1 MSRFKP
7 ATARPTHLKAAFV
20 GFQGGGKTFT
30 AVKLAIGLLQKK
42 RKLGVPG
49 SEKPVFMVDTERGYL
64 WIKPLF
70 EAAGIELMVDESRA
84 FSDLRAD
91 MSDAIDNSSLLLI
104 DSITAHWIEFCEA
117 YKAKKKRAR
126 GLEFQDWGFL
136 KEEWRKGFTQP
147 FLNSPLDIIFCGR
160 AGFTYEHYTDDAG
173 KKQIEKSGVKL
184 KAEGELGFEPNL
196 LVHMDRE
203 QDPET
208 GIVKHVAHI
217 LKDRRSD
224 SKSLDGKSFPN
235 PSFQTFLPHIEYLDL
250 GGATSGVDPTRS
262 SEEII
267 PVDIR
272 RENNATLREVVI
284 EEIKN
289 LLSDSFEGRTDAAQ
303 KSKRE
308 AIEKH
313 LAPTW
318 KEVESLMSLDE
329 LRIGFNNMH
338 LELKGKPSR
347 YFDTPELDDE
357 IPEFGGA
364 PSGLQMLLIKY
375 AEAEDVPALNEV
387 QANAQAYLND
397 LSEGDRE
404 KASAAYSEAVKRVI
418 RKMSAVDTGEGDG
431 SGNASQPYE
440 PTLPDDAGRF
450 KGELAAAE

>member
-7 ATARPTHLKAAFV
+7 ATARPTHLKAAFM
-20 GFQGGGKTFT
+20 GFQGGGKTYT
-30 AVKLAIGLLQKK
+30 AVKLAIGLIQAMRKK
-42 RKLGVPG
+42 GVTG
-49 SEKPVFMVDTERGYL
+49 AEKPVFMVDTERGYL
-64 WIKPLF
+64 WIRPLF

-84 FSDLRAD
+84 FADLKAD
-91 MSDAIDNSSLLLI
+91 MEDAIDNASLLLI
-104 DSITAHWIEFCEA
+104 DSITAHWLEFCEA
-117 YKAKKKRAR
+117 YKAKKKRSR

-147 FLNSPLDIIFCGR
+147 FLNSPLHTIFCGR
-160 AGFTYEHYTDDAG
+160 AGFTYDHYTDDAG

-196 LVHMDRE
+196 LVYMERE
-203 QDPET
+203 QDGDT
-208 GIVKHVAHI
+208 SVINHVAHI

-235 PSFQTFLPHIEYLDL
+235 PTFQTFLPHIDFLDL
-250 GGATSGVDPTRS
+250 GGATSGVDNSRS
-262 SEEII
+262 SAGII

-272 RENNATLREVVI
+272 RENNATLREIVI

-289 LLSDSFEGRTDAAQ
+289 LLADTYEGRTDAAQ
-303 KSKRE
+303 KAKRD
-308 AIEKH
+308 AIEKF

-338 LELKGKPSR
+338 LAIVGKPSR
-347 YFDTPELDDE
+347 YFDTKEIDDE

-364 PSGLQMLLIKY
+364 PSGLAMLLGKY
-375 AEAEDVPALNEV
+375 AEAVDLPSLNAT
-387 QANAQAYLND
+387 QTNAQAFLND

-404 KASAAYSEAVKRVI
+404 KASAAYSDAVKRVI
-418 RKMSAVDTGEGDG
+418 KKMSGAANDLAP
-431 SGNASQPYE
+431 AS
-440 PTLPDDAGRF
+440 
-450 KGELAAAE
+450 AEEVA

>member
-30 AVKLAIGLLQKK
+30 AVKLAIGLIQKK

-64 WIKPLF
+64 WIRPLF
-70 EAAGIELMVDESRA
+70 EAAGIELQVDESRA
-84 FSDLRAD
+84 FADLKAD
-91 MSDAIDNSSLLLI
+91 MQDAIENSSLLLI
-104 DSITAHWIEFCEA
+104 DSITAHWLEFCEA
-117 YKAKKKRAR
+117 YKVKKKRSR

-147 FLNSPLDIIFCGR
+147 FLNSALDIIFCGR
-160 AGFTYEHYTDDAG
+160 AGFTYDHYTDDAG

-196 LVHMDRE
+196 LVYMERE
-203 QDPET
+203 QDTET
-208 GIVKHVAHI
+208 SVVKHVAHI
-217 LKDRRSD
+217 MKDRRSD
-224 SKSLDGKSFPN
+224 SKSLDGKSFAN
-235 PSFQTFLPHIEYLDL
+235 PTFQTFAPHIDYLDL
-250 GGATSGVDPTRS
+250 GGATSGVDASRTS
-262 SEEII
+262 ADII

-289 LLSDSFEGRTDAAQ
+289 LLSDTYEGRSDAAQ
-303 KSKRE
+303 KAKRD

-329 LRIGFNNMH
+329 LRIGFNNLH
-338 LELKGKPSR
+338 LDITGKPSR
-347 YFDTPELDDE
+347 YFDTPEMDDA

-364 PSGLQMLLIKY
+364 TSGLQVLLGKY
-375 AEAEDVPALNEV
+375 AEAADIASLNE
-387 QANAQAYLND
+387 AHTNAQAYLND

-404 KASAAYSEAVKRVI
+404 KASTAYAEAVRRVI
-418 RKMSAVDTGEGDG
+418 KAVSAADETKD
-431 SGNASQPYE
+431 QPE
-440 PTLPDDAGRF
+440 TVAAQTIIRIAEDA
-450 KGELAAAE
+450 A

>member
-20 GFQGGGKTFT
+20 GFQGGGKTYT
-30 AVKLAIGLLQKK
+30 AVKLAIGLIQKMK
-42 RKLGVPG
+42 KQGVPG
-49 SEKPVFMVDTERGYL
+49 ANKPVFMVDTERGYL
-64 WIKPLF
+64 WIRPLF

-84 FSDLRAD
+84 FADLKSDMA
-91 MSDAIDNSSLLLI
+91 DAIDNASLLLI

-117 YKAKKKRAR
+117 YKEKKKRAR
-126 GLEFQDWGFL
+126 GLEFQDWGYL

-147 FLNSPLDIIFCGR
+147 FLNSPLHIIFCGR

-196 LVHMDRE
+196 FVHMERE
-203 QDPET
+203 QDADT
-208 GIVKHVAHI
+208 GIIKHVAHI

-224 SKSLDGKSFPN
+224 AKSLDGKSFPN
-235 PSFQTFLPHIEYLDL
+235 PTFATFGPHIDFLDL
-250 GGATSGVDPTRS
+250 GGATSGVDASRS
-262 SEEII
+262 SGDMI

-289 LLSDSFEGRTDAAQ
+289 LLSDTFEGRSDAAQ

-329 LRIGFNNMH
+329 LRIGFNNLH
-338 LELKGKPSR
+338 LDLTGRPSR
-347 YFDTPELDDE
+347 YFDAPEIDDA
-357 IPEFGGA
+357 IPDFGGA
-364 PSGLQMLLIKY
+364 VSGLEVLLGKY
-375 AEAEDVPALNEV
+375 SAAEDLPSLNET
-387 QANAQAYLND
+387 QTNAQAFLND

-418 RKMSAVDTGEGDG
+418 KKMSGAANDIGAAKAGEV
-431 SGNASQPYE
+431 A
-440 PTLPDDAGRF
+440 
-450 KGELAAAE
+450 